1 MDAHRASFLEGMSR
15 TAASV
20 AVVTTAGPAGTEGI
34 TVSSMTSVSADPP
47 TMLVC
52 LHAEAQ
58 ATAIVRENGFFCV
71 NLLRDDQVAIS
82 NLFAG
87 LEAAPEGGRFAV
99 GDWVMAD
106 GAPPRLANALVAF
119 QCCMIASH
127 RSGSHFVVIGKVTE
141 TLVADGKPLIYG
153 SRSYGIPRYHGE

>member
-1 MDAHRASFLEGMSR
+1 MDADRTSFLEGMSR

-20 AVVTTAGPAGTEGI
+20 SVVTTSGPAGREGM

-52 LHAEAQ
+52 LHADTPA
-58 ATAIVRENGFFCV
+58 ARAVRDNGLFCI
-71 NLLRDDQVAIS
+71 NLLRDDQAAIS
-82 NLFAG
+82 NVFAG
-87 LEAAPEGGRFAV
+87 IDAPPQGGRFAV
-99 GDWVMAD
+99 GEWIMSGLA
-106 GAPPRLANALVAF
+106 APRLADALACF
-119 QCCMIASH
+119 QCRVIASH
-127 RSGSHFVVIGKVTE
+127 RSGSHFVVIGEVTE